1 MRIVTIDCST
11 IADRDGF
18 HTAMEE
24 ALGFPSWYGRSLD
37 ALHDCL
43 TEVFDNTQLIL
54 RNWCFLEEIL
64 GAYAAAIRRSM
75 THAEKENPCIEI
87 YFD

>member
-1 MRIVTIDCST
+1 MKQIYIDVQNLDAPKQLHELLS
-11 IADRDGF
+11 R
-18 HTAMEE
+18 E
-24 ALGFPSWYGRSLD
+24 LSFPDWYRPNLD

-54 RNWCFLEEIL
+54 RNWCFLEENL
-64 GAYAAAIRRSM
+64 GAYAAAIRRAM

>member
-1 MRIVTIDCST
+1 MTVYLN
-11 IADRDGF
+11 GN
-18 HTAMEE
+18 AMVSRE
-24 ALGFPSWYGRSLD
+24 AAHDHLAKELDLPDYYGRNLD

-54 RNWCFLEEIL
+54 RNWCFLEENL
-64 GAYAAAIRRSM
+64 GAYAAAIRRAM